1 MNSNT
6 PIQSSLFARTSGTDK
21 PKGFDHRILIT
32 IYGFDHVYFKKC
44 KGRSFQMK
52 LNGTHKF
59 KATGTQ
65 VFNAILNPEIL
76 KSSIPG
82 CEAVAYSSPSQITVD
97 ITTPLPGLRGPIPMA
112 IDIVNQQ
119 APNIELQVQRTGKG
133 GSVNAVCKIS
143 IADEAG
149 GALLSYDAKAD
160 LEGMIAVADNPIG
173 QPIVKNSLNSFFK
186 NLDKALEASLV

>member
-1 MNSNT
+1 
-6 PIQSSLFARTSGTDK
+6 
-21 PKGFDHRILIT
+21 
-32 IYGFDHVYFKKC
+32 
-44 KGRSFQMK
+44 MK

-59 KATGTQ
+59 KATSTQ

-82 CEAVAYSSPSQITVD
+82 CEAVAYASPSQLVVD

-112 IDIVNQQ
+112 IDIINQQ
-119 APNIELQVQRTGKG
+119 APNSLELQVLRNGKG
-133 GSVNAVCKIS
+133 GSINAICKIT
-143 IADEAG
+143 IVDEAN

-160 LEGMIAVADNPIG
+160 LAGMIAVADNPIG